1 MQGSRARALYKAGL
15 RTPLAIAEAS
25 LSDIAK
31 ALFESSSWT
40 GQDVA
45 GPQRM
50 HLGLAKKI
58 KNGARKIVLDQA
70 EEARLAAFATFKSLG
85 INVPQVSKPLLPQI
99 PDSSKSE
106 NEPSKTPQSSKSENE
121 LVNFEVNTN
130 CLPTTSG
137 SQKDSI
143 CERNANCTN
152 NATQG
157 AASCKGP
164 INAANFS
171 GGFNSFLSQW
181 AQAREFYFDLHF
193 VKWSDKSSSTIFEI
207 IGLAVCWEDSPVY
220 YCNFSKDLFAVSDD
234 VNKTLELAKVWWHK
248 IVEIMGRA
256 GVRKIAWN
264 LKTQIQA
271 LKSPVVYI
279 QRLGRLGIT
288 QFNQSHGIEFIDNS
302 HVKLHPVLCDATD
315 ISLGAWILWPDE
327 ESKAAPNID
336 KVVYIV

>member
-1 MQGSRARALYKAGL
+1 LYKAGL

-25 LSDIAK
+25 VHDILK

-40 GQDVA
+40 GQEVA

-50 HLGLAKKI
+50 HLGIAKKI

-85 INVPQVSKPLLPQI
+85 LNVPQVSKPLLPQVS
-99 PDSSKSE
+99 DSSKSV
-106 NEPSKTPQSSKSENE
+106 NEASKTPQSSKSENE
-121 LVNFEVNTN
+121 PVNSDVNLN
-130 CLPTTSG
+130 CLPTASR
-137 SQKDSI
+137 SQKEGI
-143 CERNANCTN
+143 CERNVNCSN
-152 NATQG
+152 NDTQG
-157 AASCKGP
+157 AANCKGP

-181 AQAREFYFDLHF
+181 AQASDFYFDLHF
-193 VKWSDKSSSTIFEI
+193 MKQSDKSSSTIFEI
-207 IGLAVCWEDSPVY
+207 IGLAVCWEGSPVY
-220 YCNFSKDLFAVSDD
+220 YCNFSKDLFSVSDD
-234 VNKTLELAKVWWHK
+234 VNKTLEVAKVRWHN

-264 LKTQIQA
+264 LKIQIQA
-271 LKSPVVYI
+271 LKSPVVSI
-279 QRLGRLGIT
+279 QRLGRLGVT

-302 HVKLHPVLCDATD
+302 HVKLQPILLCDATD
-315 ISLGAWILWPDE
+315 MSIGAWILWPDE

-336 KVVYIV
+336 KVEYYI

>member
-15 RTPLAIAEAS
+15 STPLAIAEAS
-25 LSDIAK
+25 VSDIAK

-45 GPQRM
+45 GPQLM
-50 HLGLAKKI
+50 HLGIAKKI

-70 EEARLAAFATFKSLG
+70 EEARLVAFAAFKSLG
-85 INVPQVSKPLLPQI
+85 LNVPQVSKPLLRQI
-99 PDSSKSE
+99 SDSSKSE

-121 LVNFEVNTN
+121 VVN
-130 CLPTTSG
+130 CLPTTSDG
-137 SQKDSI
+137 QKEGI

-171 GGFNSFLSQW
+171 GGFNSFLSLW
-181 AQAREFYFDLHF
+181 AQASKFYFDLHF
-193 VKWSDKSSSTIFEI
+193 MKRSDQSSGTIFEI
-207 IGLAVCWEDSPVY
+207 IGLAVCWEDSPVC
-220 YCNFSKDLFAVSDD
+220 YCNFSKDLFPACDD
-234 VNKTLELAKVWWHK
+234 VNKTLEVAKLRWHK
-248 IVEIMGRA
+248 IVGIMGRA
-256 GVRKIAWN
+256 DVRKITWN

-271 LKSPVVYI
+271 LKSPVVSI

-302 HVKLHPVLCDATD
+302 HVKLPPILLCDATD
-315 ISLGAWILWPDE
+315 MSLGAWILWPDE
-327 ESKAAPNID
+327 ESKAAPNLD
-336 KVVYIV
+336 KVAYCI